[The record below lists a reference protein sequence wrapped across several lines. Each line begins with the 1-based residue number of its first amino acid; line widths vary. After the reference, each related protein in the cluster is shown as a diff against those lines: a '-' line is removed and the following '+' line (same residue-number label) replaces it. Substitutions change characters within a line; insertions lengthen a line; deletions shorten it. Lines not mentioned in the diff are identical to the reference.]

1 MKNYFEINVSGNLNF
16 FQLLLYGVRQP
27 AVRILKRFVRL
38 SVLKNQAVKIMYLA
52 LLLSAIGIASCKT
65 KKTEPHVHTSAEE
78 HVYYTCSMHTQ
89 VMQSRPGKCPICGM
103 QLIKVNKTMNANS
116 DDILLNDDQV
126 RLGNIKVD
134 SVTRK
139 GIGDKI
145 YLTATLNFNQYKT
158 TSVSSRVMGRIEKL
172 YFKNLGDYVMQ
183 GDKLF
188 DIYSED
194 LNNAKQEYLLALQQQ
209 SQLGNSTI
217 DYTQLIQSAKNKLM
231 LWGLTG
237 TQIKKLDTTH
247 ESKPLTSFYSP
258 VSGYITTLDIK
269 EGDYAMEG
277 GTIVRLADLSTL
289 WAEAQIYTSQLAEL
303 DKRGTAIVQIPDMP
317 HKEFTGKIEYVNP
330 EISPDTRI
338 DLIRVTIPN
347 KDMKLKPGMPAY
359 VIINSTKHN
368 ALTLPI
374 DAVLRDGKSATI
386 WVRTNH
392 NTFVSRMVQTGL
404 ETDDRIEILSGL
416 KPGDMVV
423 TSGAYLLNSEY
434 KFKKGSSPMAGM
446 KM

>member
-1 MKNYFEINVSGNLNF
+1 MKIS
-16 FQLLLYGVRQP
+16 
-27 AVRILKRFVRL
+27 
-38 SVLKNQAVKIMYLA
+38 LKNIELGSTAAIKFPLRRTLKCSVEEQAAQIIYM
-52 LLLSAIGIASCKT
+52 LLFLLTISSTSCNT
-65 KKTEPHVHTSAEE
+65 KKPEQHVHSSEVE
-78 HVYYTCSMHTQ
+78 HVYYSCSMHTQ
-89 VMQSRPGKCPICGM
+89 VMQSKPGKCPICGM
-103 QLIKVNKTMNANS
+103 QLIEVKKTMNANS
-116 DDILLNDDQV
+116 DDILLNDDQI

-134 SVTRK
+134 SVSSTS
-139 GIGDKI
+139 IGDKI

-158 TSVSSRVMGRIEKL
+158 TSVSSRVTGRIEKL
-172 YFKNLGDYVMQ
+172 YFKNVGDHVNK

-194 LNNAKQEYLLALQQQ
+194 LNNAKQEYILALQQQ
-209 SQLGNSTI
+209 SQVNNSII
-217 DYTQLIQSAKNKLM
+217 DYNQLLQSAKNKLL
-231 LWGLTG
+231 LWGLSEA
-237 TQIKKLDTTH
+237 QIKDLAATQEAT
-247 ESKPLTSFYSP
+247 PLTSFYSP
-258 VSGYITTLDIK
+258 VSGYITTQDVK

-289 WAEAQIYTSQLAEL
+289 WAEAQVYTSQLAQL
-303 DKRGTAIVQIPDMP
+303 DKRGTAIVQIPDVP
-317 HKEFTGKIEYVNP
+317 DKEFTGKIEYANP

-359 VIINSTKHN
+359 VIISSTKHN
-368 ALTLPI
+368 SVTLPI
-374 DAVLRDGKSATI
+374 DAVLRDGKGAVV

-392 NTFVSRMVQTGL
+392 NTFVNRMVQTGL
-404 ETDDRIEILSGL
+404 ETGDRIEIISGL

-434 KFKKGSSPMAGM
+434 KFKKGSNPMAGM

>member
-1 MKNYFEINVSGNLNF
+1 MKKKSGNNEPGSIATMRLP
-16 FQLLLYGVRQP
+16 LRRTLVGS
-27 AVRILKRFVRL
+27 VRL
-38 SVLKNQAVKIMYLA
+38 SAITKPAAKIMYA
-52 LLLSAIGIASCKT
+52 LLFIATISAISCKT
-65 KKTEPHVHTSAEE
+65 KKTEPHVHATAEE
-78 HVYYTCSMHTQ
+78 HIYYTCSMHPQ
-89 VMQSRPGKCPICGM
+89 VMQSQPGNCPICGM
-103 QLIKVNKTMNANS
+103 KLIEVKKTMDANS
-116 DDILLNDDQV
+116 DDILLNDEQI

-134 SVTRK
+134 SVTST

-158 TSVSSRVMGRIEKL
+158 TSVSARVMGRIEKL
-172 YFKNLGDYVMQ
+172 YFKNVGDYVKQ

-194 LNNAKQEYLLALQQQ
+194 LNNAKQEYILALQQQ
-209 SQLGNSTI
+209 SQVNNSII
-217 DYTQLIQSAKNKLM
+217 DYTQLLQSAKNKLL
-231 LWGLTG
+231 LWGLTEV
-237 TQIKKLDTTH
+237 QIKELASTH
-247 ESKPLTSFYSP
+247 EATPLTSFYSP
-258 VSGYITTLDIK
+258 VSGYITTLDVK

-289 WAEAQIYTSQLAEL
+289 WAEAQVYTSQLAAL
-303 DKRGTAIVQIPDMP
+303 DKSGTALVQIPDMP
-317 HKEFTGKIEYVNP
+317 GKKFTGKIEYANP

-347 KDMKLKPGMPAY
+347 TDMKLKPGMPAY
-359 VIINSTKHN
+359 VIINNTTHN

-374 DAVLRDGKSATI
+374 DAVLRDGKGATI

-392 NTFVSRMVQTGL
+392 NTFVSRMVETGL
-404 ETDDRIEILSGL
+404 ETGDRIEIVSGL